1 MFNALLLIAVMVAAV
16 MFVSWINQ
24 RHETRRADAGPT
36 ADEQVEALW
45 DDFGGADDPAEARAA
60 LDALLGRID
69 VATLRRKNAVV
80 ALAVMAART
89 DRHDVLPE
97 LAAAARSLDGGCG
110 ETAALRVLA
119 EACTGD
125 VGRAR
130 EMYQAS
136 QSAMAGCGS
145 CGTQGPGR
153 FLLQEVTIMLD
164 AMEPAAQGAGP
175 SGVRT

>member
-1 MFNALLLIAVMVAAV
+1 MTNALILLVLLAAAV
-16 MFVSWINQ
+16 ALVSWINRRHDDQ
-24 RHETRRADAGPT
+24 RAAEGPT

-45 DDFGGADDPAEARAA
+45 DDFGGADDPAEARQA
-60 LDALLGRID
+60 LDQLLQRID

-89 DRHDVLPE
+89 ERHDVLPE

-130 EMYQAS
+130 EMYLAS

-153 FLLQEVTIMLD
+153 FLMQEVAIMLD
-164 AMEPAAQGAGP
+164 AMEPAGP
-175 SGVRT
+175 AA